1 MGRAPD
7 DRLEGGAAGRSPV
20 RVSPHAG
27 LRAGDA
33 VRVRR
38 GPGAGAAGRSL
49 GADANRAGG
58 RSEVKK
64 GTVSATREKRA
75 PVSQEVEEAGSPAK
89 PLRIDRT
96 EVYAGACSWAVNH
109 FVKEGGFYPKL
120 ASSGA

>member
-1 MGRAPD
+1 M
-7 DRLEGGAAGRSPV
+7 
-20 RVSPHAG
+20 
-27 LRAGDA
+27 
-33 VRVRR
+33 
-38 GPGAGAAGRSL
+38 
-49 GADANRAGG
+49 
-58 RSEVKK
+58 KK

-96 EVYAGACSWAVNH
+96 EVYAGTCSWADTH